1 MRRWNIA
8 VPAVVLS
15 FGLMAGAIASTV
27 SAQELHV
34 WTFWP
39 TSYYDEVFA
48 EFEAEHPGV
57 RIVHEQL
64 DWSNGLDKITV
75 AIAARSGP
83 DVIELG
89 STWMPQFM
97 GANALAPIDISGIAD
112 DMTGLDSVTRDGLVY
127 GIPWFGT
134 ANVIYYNKDLFAQAG
149 ITELPTTWA
158 EFKEA
163 SEKIA
168 ALGPDMYGYSLKI
181 GGRFTTWQKFYPFV
195 WSNGGRT
202 LNDDWTRS
210 TVTEEPFVEALAY
223 YHELAK
229 SSLVGTQEEI
239 RQAFML
245 GKVGMMMDGTLNLDQ
260 DAPDLNWG
268 MFLLPSPDGGPSVMF
283 AGADYLV
290 VWSGSRQQDLAGR
303 LAVKMA
309 RGNVISSQV
318 PTLVS
323 FSRSDQ
329 EEHLAKHPE
338 IGLFIEAMSNAPHP
352 PLHPAWEEIATYVT
366 EAVEGLLLG
375 QFRTPLEALQYAEWE
390 IESTL

>member
-1 MRRWNIA
+1 MRSRNVA
-8 VPAVVLS
+8 ALAALLLVGT
-15 FGLMAGAIASTV
+15 FAGAFAPV
-27 SAQELHV
+27 ASAQELHV

-39 TSYYDEVFA
+39 TSYYEDVFA
-48 EFEAEHPGV
+48 EFMAEHPGV

-97 GANALAPIDISGIAD
+97 GANALAPIDVSEIAD
-112 DMTGLDSVTRDGLVY
+112 DMTGLEAVTREGLVY

-134 ANVIYYNKDLFAQAG
+134 ANIIYYNKDLFAQAG
-149 ITELPTTWA
+149 ITEIPKTWA
-158 EFKEA
+158 ELKEA

-168 ALGPDMYGYSLKI
+168 ALGADVYGYSIKI

-202 LNDDWTRS
+202 LNDDWTRAM
-210 TVTEEPFVEALAY
+210 VTEEPFVEALAFY
-223 YHELAK
+223 QELAE

-239 RQAFML
+239 RQAFMM
-245 GKVGMMMDGTLNLDQ
+245 GKVGMMMDGTLNLDR

-268 MFLLPSPDGGPSVMF
+268 VFLLPSPDGSPSVMF

-290 VWSGSRQQDLAGR
+290 VWSGSRQQELAGK

-309 RGNVISSQV
+309 RGNVISRQV
-318 PTLVS
+318 PSLIS

-329 EEHLAKHPE
+329 EAHLADHPE
-338 IGLFIEAMSNAPHP
+338 IAIFIEAMANATHP
-352 PLHPAWEEIATYVT
+352 PMHPAWEQIATFVT

-390 IESTL
+390 IESIL

>member
-1 MRRWNIA
+1 MSKWKTGMLAAALLVGLLTGGIA
-8 VPAVVLS
+8 APA
-15 FGLMAGAIASTV
+15 G
-27 SAQELHV
+27 AQELHV

-39 TSYYDEVFA
+39 ADYYTDVFA
-48 EFEAEHPGV
+48 EFEAANPGV

-97 GANALAPIDISGIAD
+97 GANALAPINISSIED
-112 DMTGLDSVTRDGLVY
+112 DMTGLDSVTKDGKVY

-134 ANVIYYNKDLFAQAG
+134 SNVIYYNTDLFEQAG
-149 ITELPTTWA
+149 ITKVPTTWA
-158 EFKEA
+158 EFQEA

-210 TVTEEPFVEALAY
+210 MVTEEPFVEALAY
-223 YHELAK
+223 YQELAK

-245 GKVGMMMDGTLNLDQ
+245 GKVGMMMDGTLSLDT
-260 DAPDLNWG
+260 DAPDLNWDT
-268 MFLLPSPDGGPSVMF
+268 FLLPSPDGGPSVMF
-283 AGADYLV
+283 SGADYLV
-290 VWSGSRQQDLAGR
+290 VWSGSRQQELAGE

-309 RGNVISSQV
+309 RGNLISSQI
-318 PTLVS
+318 PTLIS

-329 EEHLAKHPE
+329 EAHLANHPE
-338 IGLFIEAMSNAPHP
+338 IGIFIEAMANATHP
-352 PLHPAWEEIATYVT
+352 PLHPDWEEIATYVT

-390 IESTL
+390 IESVL